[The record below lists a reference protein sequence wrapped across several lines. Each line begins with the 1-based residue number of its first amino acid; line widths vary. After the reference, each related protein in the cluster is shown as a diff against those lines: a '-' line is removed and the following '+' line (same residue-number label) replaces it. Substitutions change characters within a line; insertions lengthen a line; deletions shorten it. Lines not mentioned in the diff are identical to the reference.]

1 MDNGQ
6 NTETNKTSS
15 TKTYITIIAF
25 LAALIVLSVGA
36 AFLISGL
43 GKMQLG
49 SPLSRAD
56 KYLEEKNYDLAVT
69 SYREALQQDPK
80 NVAAYK
86 GIVEAYIALGKND
99 AALHMLEKG
108 YEKTGDEDLEER
120 MEKMQAAMKPVTG
133 SVEEPEEDPEPEE
146 TAQQTPRQRQVELLE
161 KAYNLMSQ
169 KDYDGMCNV
178 DGSDEADLVI
188 AELKGDHVTYI
199 PNETTHGTGTGCGV
213 YKVGNGYFFYY
224 GDFVDGERRGH
235 GVSYWYNGSGY
246 EIYDGEWK
254 DDAPNGYGTSALV
267 NSYGGNATY
276 RTGNFVDGLED
287 GDFTIRMEDA
297 NNHNVIRS
305 GEYYVNYGR
314 PVEVTDELEQI
325 YNEVEADLAAG
336 NKVDYYKE
344 SIHDEYEDSQTYTD
358 ATIYVIYDDYRF
370 EAYYRYADLL
380 GALGYR

>member
-6 NTETNKTSS
+6 NTEANKTSS

-246 EIYDGEWK
+246 EIYDGEWMN
-254 DDAPNGYGTSALV
+254 DAPNGFGTSGQIWE
-267 NSYGGNATY
+267 YGQQEY
-276 RTGNFVDGLED
+276 CSGNFVDGLQD
-287 GDFTIRMEDA
+287 GDFTLECKDDRGNTYA
-297 NNHNVIRS
+297 TGS
-305 GEYYVNYGR
+305 YTVNYGI
-314 PVEVTDELEQI
+314 PEEATDALEQFI
-325 YNEVEADLAAG
+325 QEVEADMDAG
-336 NKVDYYKE
+336 
-344 SIHDEYEDSQTYTD
+344 
-358 ATIYVIYDDYRF
+358 ATIDYDREALYDAYQEVLTYGEITIYAILDDGSFRS
-370 EAYYRYADLL
+370 YYRYDDRL